1 MINNNYTHLKFKLFL
16 KCLLMEFYFIMLTS
30 SVHRV
35 LIVSLILVANYLVY
49 PQSIVVAQTT
59 SEPPQTTSPAAEGK
73 AEPADK
79 AGATE
84 TEGENPPAK
93 PPVESDRATIKLSP
107 SVRII
112 QQSHV
117 IPVIPAELIQHFLNR
132 PQIVTPEEIQ
142 NMGYII
148 GNANRNIFST
158 TDSKIYVLG
167 LDHTD
172 TGRHYMILMLGQPYQ
187 GPADE
192 EPLAYEAVY
201 LGDALLEKAGE
212 NEVPSILRITNSQRE
227 IEVGARLLPISEGQ
241 TAVADFYPHVPEPIE
256 DGYIVGSVDRGSL
269 IGQYQIVVVNKG
281 SNQGLERGH
290 LLSVYKGENMVKDN
304 IGEPQMIALPDRFA
318 GTLLVFKVFEEVSY
332 ALIMKS
338 VLPISRLDK
347 VAVP

>member
-1 MINNNYTHLKFKLFL
+1 
-16 KCLLMEFYFIMLTS
+16 MEFYFIMLRS
-30 SVHRV
+30 SVYRM
-35 LIVSLILVANYLVY
+35 LIVLLILFANYLMC
-49 PQSIVVAQTT
+49 PQSMVVAQTT
-59 SEPPQTTSPAAEGK
+59 SEPPQTTSASAMDQGKEG
-73 AEPADK
+73 
-79 AGATE
+79 
-84 TEGENPPAK
+84 TEGTDSVAK
-93 PPVESDRATIKLSP
+93 PPVESDRVTIKLSP

-117 IPVIPAELIQHFLNR
+117 MPVISAELIQHFLNR
-132 PQIVTPEEIQ
+132 PQIVTLEEIRS
-142 NMGYII
+142 MGYVI

-192 EPLAYEAVY
+192 EPLAYEAIY

-212 NEVPSILRITNSQRE
+212 NEVPSTLRITNAQRE
-227 IEVGARLLPISEGQ
+227 IEVGARLLPISEEQ
-241 TAVADFYPHVPEPIE
+241 TAVADFYPHVPESIE

-290 LLSVYKGENMVKDN
+290 LLSVYKGENMIKDN